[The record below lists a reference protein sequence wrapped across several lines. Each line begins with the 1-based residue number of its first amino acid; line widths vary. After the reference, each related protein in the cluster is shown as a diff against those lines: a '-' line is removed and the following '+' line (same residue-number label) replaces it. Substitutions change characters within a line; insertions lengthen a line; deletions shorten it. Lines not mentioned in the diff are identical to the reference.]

1 MTDSAIDQEVEPISE
16 ALLSQGYA
24 LLRYLELRQQAVE
37 LEAATFELRR
47 ALESAEQG
55 KCDALRGM
63 IEQHEQFG
71 AASPLP
77 TSMVQL
83 PEPSISPN
91 PAATMKPAATTKLAK
106 SLSLANRLES
116 EGALKS
122 HADSKQQ
129 GPSSETR
136 HATLPSAASV
146 LPNATELP
154 SLIETNQVDIDQ
166 VDQDRVE
173 TVQVASETLP
183 DSSPWNQL
191 LETLERAIEGQANAV
206 EPQVESRTTGW
217 SLPPASDHTLAK
229 GRLRSV
235 PSWVVS
241 LVVHGIALLILGII
255 TIQTLDDSK
264 VFSIQ
269 ASSAESETVV
279 FEAIA
284 EDQPQELEAEPIDSA
299 NPSPAFE
306 SLATL
311 TTPSLSDNPQLAVE
325 AIPASVRGSST
336 AEMLTSPKSSGARGA
351 SAQFFG
357 AEAAGNTFCFVV
369 DSSGSMRKDGAF
381 DAAKRELLRSISAL
395 KPTQRFYIYFF
406 SDKVESLRLGNRE
419 PEKFP
424 VYATPEN
431 LRLAAAWIDGIKI
444 RGGRAPNDA
453 FDLAIEMEPDAIF
466 LLFDGDTKVD
476 VAAHLRKVNR
486 VDDLLSGPVPRVS
499 IHTIGFGDRRHETLM
514 IRIAEENLGTY
525 RFVPLVG
532 SVMSR

>member
-1 MTDSAIDQEVEPISE
+1 M
-16 ALLSQGYA
+16 
-24 LLRYLELRQQAVE
+24 
-37 LEAATFELRR
+37 
-47 ALESAEQG
+47 
-55 KCDALRGM
+55 
-63 IEQHEQFG
+63 
-71 AASPLP
+71 
-77 TSMVQL
+77 
-83 PEPSISPN
+83 
-91 PAATMKPAATTKLAK
+91 AK

-122 HADSKQQ
+122 RADSKQE
-129 GPSSETR
+129 GPNSEPNQ
-136 HATLPSAASV
+136 ATQPNAASA
-146 LPNATELP
+146 LPITNELP
-154 SLIETNQVDIDQ
+154 SPIETNQCDIDQ
-166 VDQDRVE
+166 VEKDRVE
-173 TVQVASETLP
+173 AVPIASQTSP

-191 LETLERAIEGQANAV
+191 LETLEKAIEGKATSIEPLV
-206 EPQVESRTTGW
+206 EPRTVTWSRP
-217 SLPPASDHTLAK
+217 SPSEDLPIK

-241 LVVHGIALLILGII
+241 LVVHGIALLILGIV

-284 EDQPQELEAEPIDSA
+284 EDQPQELEAEPIDSSD
-299 NPSPAFE
+299 PSPAFE

-311 TTPSLSDNPQLAVE
+311 TTPSLSDNSQLAVE

-336 AEMLTSPKSSGARGA
+336 AEMLASPKSSGARGA

-357 AEAAGNTFCFVV
+357 AEAAGNTFCFIV

-406 SDKVESLRLGNRE
+406 SDEVELLRLGNRE

-431 LRLAAAWIDGIKI
+431 LRLAAEWIDGIKI

-499 IHTIGFGDRRHETLM
+499 IHTIGFGDRRNEPLM